1 MLSKRVIPTL
11 LINKNGDLVKGQSFK
26 NHKYVGD
33 PINAV
38 KIFNDKEV
46 DELVILDIS
55 ATKRNKLNFKLLEEI
70 ASQAFMPLAYGGGI
84 NKVDDVEKILY
95 LGFEKVV
102 LNTINFHDIEFLKEC
117 SDKFGS
123 STIVCSV
130 DYKKKFLSGNKVFV
144 NNGKVSTKYSPLDFT
159 KIIEEKGAG
168 EIFLCNIDRE
178 GSGKG
183 FDLETLEH
191 ISESVSIP
199 VIASGGA
206 GNLEDIKKV
215 FTKTKASAAAAGDLF
230 IYYGVHKA
238 VLINY
243 PEFSTLKD
251 IINS

>member
-1 MLSKRVIPTL
+1 MLTKRIIPTL
-11 LINKNGDLVKGQSFK
+11 LINENGDLVKGQSFK

-38 KIFNDKEV
+38 KIFNDKV

-55 ATKRNKLNFKLLEEI
+55 ATEKNKLNFKLLEEI

-84 NKVDDVEKILY
+84 KDIEDVEKILY

-102 LNTINFHDIEFLKEC
+102 LNTINFQNIDFLQEC
-117 SDKFGS
+117 SKKFGS

-130 DYKKKFLSGNKVFV
+130 DYKKKFLSGNRVFV
-144 NNGKVSTKYSPLDFT
+144 NNGKVSTRYTPLEFV
-159 KIIEEKGAG
+159 KIIEDKGAG
-168 EIFLCNIDRE
+168 EIFLCNIDHE
-178 GSGKG
+178 GFGKG
-183 FDLETLEH
+183 YDIETLEL
-191 ISESVSIP
+191 ISNSISIP

-206 GNLEDIKKV
+206 GNLKDFKKV
-215 FTKTKASAAAAGDLF
+215 FAKTQVSAAAAGDLF

-238 VLINY
+238 VLISY
-243 PEFSTLKD
+243 PESSFLRD